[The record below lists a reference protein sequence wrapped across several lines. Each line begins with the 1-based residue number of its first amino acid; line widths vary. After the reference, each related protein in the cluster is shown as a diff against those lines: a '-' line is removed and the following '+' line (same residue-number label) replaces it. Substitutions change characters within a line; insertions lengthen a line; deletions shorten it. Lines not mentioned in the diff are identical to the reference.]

1 MSCEPQ
7 FVGLS
12 VDEAGPQAERGP
24 KQEAAEQDVYF
35 MKQTI
40 SNACGT
46 IGLLHAVGNNLDE
59 LSTGASFVACLLSRD

>member
-1 MSCEPQ
+1 
-7 FVGLS
+7 
-12 VDEAGPQAERGP
+12 
-24 KQEAAEQDVYF
+24 

-59 LSTGASFVACLLSRD
+59 LSIGALSVLCFLSRN